1 MMDNSI
7 VKSNRLFNT
16 QYFVAA
22 ITVILPILAFIGG
35 FIYFW
40 KLGIHPFYIYELVV
54 MHIIGMLG
62 ISVGYH
68 RLASHTS
75 FKSKKWIKCILLIMG
90 SMSAQG
96 PVIYWATNHRRHHH
110 KCDKPGDV
118 HSPYFTEK
126 GESLDNRFHGLIQ
139 AHTGWMFKSNP
150 SNPIKYSLDLLN
162 DPDVK
167 FVNKHYY
174 LWIFL
179 GLIIPALVAF
189 LYFQTIESFL
199 IGFLIS
205 AIRIFTVQHSTWSI
219 NSLTHMFGNRPFKTR
234 DKSTNLFWLCLFT
247 TGESWH
253 NNHHA
258 FPYSSRLGLYWWQ
271 LDLGWILLKILN
283 TCGLVW
289 ELKLP
294 SNEQLEKKKVFQEYD
309 IEQSN

>member
-1 MMDNSI
+1 MNSSI
-7 VKSNRLFNT
+7 VKSERLFNT
-16 QYFVAA
+16 QYWVAFV
-22 ITVILPILAFIGG
+22 TVILPVLAFVTGC
-35 FIYFW
+35 IYFW
-40 KLGIHPFYIYELVV
+40 KAGLHPFYICGFII
-54 MHIIGMLG
+54 MHLIGMLG

-75 FKSKKWIKCILLIMG
+75 FKSTKGVKRILLIMG

-126 GESLDNRFHGLIQ
+126 GKVLDNRFYGLVQ

-150 SNPIKYSLDLLN
+150 SNPIKYSLNLLN

-167 FVNKHYY
+167 FVNKYY
-174 LWIFL
+174 YTWIFL
-179 GLIIPALVAF
+179 GLFIPAVIAL
-189 LYFQTIESFL
+189 LYFHTIQSFFL
-199 IGFLIS
+199 GFLIS
-205 AIRIFTVQHSTWSI
+205 AIRIFTVQHSTWAI

-234 DKSTNLFWLCLFT
+234 DKSTNLLWLCLFT

-271 LDLGWILLKILN
+271 LDLGWILLRTLSFF
-283 TCGLVW
+283 GLVW
-289 ELKLP
+289 DLKLP
-294 SNEQLEKKKVFQEYD
+294 TNEQLEKKKNFLEPECE
-309 IEQSN
+309 I